1 MDNTWLI
8 PFTKEVGVPAIMAIT
23 FIWYFVRVFFPEQK
37 VMMLEWAKEQKI
49 TTIET
54 VKLLTEK
61 FQESLLKSQEFHERM
76 MHQSMAH
83 NLEIHTALNKRIDNM
98 VTEII
103 EFREEISR
111 RLDGIG
117 KKETTHNISA

>member
-61 FQESLLKSQEFHERM
+61 FQESLLKSQEFHGRM